1 MEINIAIIDDTL
13 SDVLRLENLIYNYF
27 IVSEYKLNEIASYN
41 SVEEILKL
49 KNLILREYTE
59 INISDNPLKTERF
72 RHIDENESYKKIY
85 EYLSVMIL
93 LYNNLTH

>member
-1 MEINIAIIDDTL
+1 MAGINNVENGTLILADTIRNNF
-13 SDVLRLENLIYNYF
+13 DIN
-27 IVSEYKLNEIASYN
+27 
-41 SVEEILKL
+41 EILKL